1 MSTLA
6 ELEGLEAMSVSF
18 GLAYA
23 GELRRF
29 LNVCRSI
36 ERAGSKPLFDDD
48 PDIREKN
55 RWMHAWGECTKRS
68 AKQRL

>member
-29 LNVCRSI
+29 LNVCRSV
-36 ERAGSKPLFDDD
+36 ERADSLTSDNRYSG
-48 PDIREKN
+48 IRT
-55 RWMHAWGECTKRS
+55 RAR
-68 AKQRL
+68 R